1 VSPGVELPAF
11 DERDAD
17 AVAALDAWAMRVA
30 GTDPADVPGHDVGPG
45 IGDTYSTR
53 GGEFLVGVHHE
64 GDERPL
70 KGAAVDDCGSSGGG
84 ATGELETFDGWV
96 VAMGGYL
103 PSEAGYE
110 DERTVENAAELH
122 RMRVAPPL
130 QGEGY
135 GRQLLAALERRA
147 ERAGFERLLA
157 TTASRQERALGLYA
171 AAGYERVGGSEY
183 DGYELVHFEKTVE
196 RSS

>member
-1 VSPGVELPAF
+1 VSPGVELRAF

-17 AVAALDAWAMRVA
+17 AIAALDAWAMRVA

-53 GGEFLVGVHHE
+53 GGEFLVGVHNDAGERPFGRSE
-64 GDERPL
+64 GD
-70 KGAAVDDCGSSGGG
+70 DSGSSGEG
-84 ATGELETFDGWV
+84 ATGDLETFDGWV

-103 PSEAGYE
+103 QSEAGYE

-135 GRQLLAALERRA
+135 GRQLLAALERHA
-147 ERAGFERLLA
+147 EQAGFERMLA

-171 AAGYERVGGSEY
+171 TAGYEEVGVSEY
-183 DGYELVHFEKTVE
+183 GGYELVHFERTLE
-196 RSS
+196 S